1 MALLVQDTT
10 ELDLTRPSQQ
20 VRGAGPMDCESR
32 LGAFHHPLMAFNIDG
47 VALGTVWQKTWTR
60 DKIETDLTKAEKSK
74 KRKDTPIEDKE
85 SFRWIEGQRAARAV
99 AAVCPNTQCVCVSDS
114 ESDIYELFSE
124 PRTTTADDS
133 ESLHRPLELVVPAC
147 QDRATKTGK
156 WLAEVQ
162 SSTELFSD
170 SVQVSARVAKIK
182 ATTSPRGK
190 SRDARTADVTIRATT
205 VTLRP
210 PYRPDRKLPE
220 VEVNLVLVEE
230 SKPPA
235 GCDSLAAGHDA
246 AGRDD

>member
-1 MALLVQDTT
+1 MTTAITDEVCGADIGDERLNRRLVKIVEELGAQPNLNIPAATDGRAEMEGAYRFFDNDKVSPEKIRQPHVAATIERIAQCDMALLVQDTT

-133 ESLHRPLELVVPAC
+133 ESLHRPLELVVRAC
-147 QDRATKTGK
+147 QDRAT
-156 WLAEVQ
+156 
-162 SSTELFSD
+162 
-170 SVQVSARVAKIK
+170 VSA
-182 ATTSPRGK
+182 P
-190 SRDARTADVTIRATT
+190 
-205 VTLRP
+205 
-210 PYRPDRKLPE
+210 
-220 VEVNLVLVEE
+220 VNAPFL
-230 SKPPA
+230 
-235 GCDSLAAGHDA
+235 
-246 AGRDD
+246 